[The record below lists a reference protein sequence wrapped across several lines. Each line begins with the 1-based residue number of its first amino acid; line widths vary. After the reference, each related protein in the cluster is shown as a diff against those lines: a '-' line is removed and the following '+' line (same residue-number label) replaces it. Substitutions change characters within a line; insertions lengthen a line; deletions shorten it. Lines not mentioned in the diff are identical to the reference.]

1 MVPIFDHT
9 RPCLPRYFKQ
19 LEAPFNRRQVTSDVE
34 RKDFTTSYLTG
45 YVAEA
50 WEALP
55 EFTSPNSTYE
65 HLRDRLSNI
74 YNFSVLRY
82 TLPNL
87 AELIS
92 HHQLTGFQSLQDLT
106 KYHLKFVTV
115 HHLHCCFPSITTSS
129 APPLVGLLQKFVRM
143 PGSSHT
149 PLIHSIRHSDVPVQ
163 GPIHRLHGARHQ
175 DLYQGRHAFRELR
188 C

>member
-1 MVPIFDHT
+1 MPSRGEETAPIFDHT
-9 RPCLPRYFKQ
+9 RPCFPRYFKQ
-19 LEAPFNRRQVTSDVE
+19 LEALFNRCQVTSDVE
-34 RKDFTTSYLTG
+34 KKDFTTSYLTG

-65 HLRDRLSNI
+65 HLRDRLSDI

-92 HHQLTGFQSLQDLT
+92 HHQLAGFQSLQDLNQVPPQVQQIFDT
-106 KYHLKFVTV
+106 
-115 HHLHCCFPSITTSS
+115 PPRPR
-129 APPLVGLLQKFVRM
+129 PPLTTLMCTLNFSVCNWSVHNSFSPQTLIQSGIGNYLQVR
-143 PGSSHT
+143 
-149 PLIHSIRHSDVPVQ
+149 
-163 GPIHRLHGARHQ
+163 
-175 DLYQGRHAFRELR
+175 
-188 C
+188 